1 MDTFDAINQRRSVKA
16 FDPAHRFTAAEET
29 KLLEAAI
36 QSPTS
41 FNMQNWRF
49 VIVRDPDLRKQIRAA
64 AVDQAQ
70 VTDASLLIV
79 LAATESPPFVATL
92 TGPLEVVPC

>member
-16 FDPAHRFTAAEET
+16 FDLPHRFTPAEET
-29 KLLEAAI
+29 KLVEAAL

-49 VIVRDPDLRKQIRAA
+49 VIVRN
-64 AVDQAQ
+64 
-70 VTDASLLIV
+70 T
-79 LAATESPPFVATL
+79 
-92 TGPLEVVPC
+92 